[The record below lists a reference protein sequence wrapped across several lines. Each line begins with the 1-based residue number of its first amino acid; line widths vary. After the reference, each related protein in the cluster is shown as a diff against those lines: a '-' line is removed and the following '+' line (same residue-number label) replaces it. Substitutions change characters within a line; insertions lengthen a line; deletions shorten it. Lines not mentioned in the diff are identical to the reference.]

1 MLLLVEKGSRDGIC
15 CAIHRYVNANN
26 KYMKDYDESKESS
39 YLNYWDVNNFEWIEE
54 FSQFSKDFIKSYN
67 QKKSWRIFSWSWCS
81 IPIKI
86 TWVL

>member
-67 QKKSWRIFSWSWCS
+67 QKKS
-81 IPIKI
+81 
-86 TWVL
+86 

>member
-39 YLNYWDVNNFEWIEE
+39 YLDYWDVNNFQWIEE
-54 FSQFSKDFIKSYN
+54 FSQFSKNFIKNYN

-86 TWVL
+86 IWIS